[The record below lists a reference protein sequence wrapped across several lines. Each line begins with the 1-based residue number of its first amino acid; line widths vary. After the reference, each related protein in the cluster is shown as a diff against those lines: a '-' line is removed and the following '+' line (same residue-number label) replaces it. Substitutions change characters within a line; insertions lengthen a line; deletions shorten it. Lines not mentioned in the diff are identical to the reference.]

1 MLIGYSDKPKTEVR
15 QVRRATSRTRNR
27 IRRYENKII
36 MFSHMMDS
44 MINQYAMAVT
54 LAQLSKLKEW
64 KYLDNCVEHF
74 KHEIQDRKKTLWK
87 FAGTSW
93 C

>member
-1 MLIGYSDKPKTEVR
+1 
-15 QVRRATSRTRNR
+15 
-27 IRRYENKII
+27 

-74 KHEIQDRKKTLWK
+74 KHEIQDRKKTLWEIRWNFMVLK
-87 FAGTSW
+87 TKKLIFSKKIHANKKTF
-93 C
+93 